1 MTFLAWVSRISTFHS
16 MSAVLE
22 VVMVVVVVDSSAAS
36 TSLMGALRLSEV
48 SEGLLAL
55 HAYEHSLEY
64 ALDGSYHVSVTV
76 PCRAKH
82 SRIKKPHTD
91 LAIPQ

>member
-16 MSAVLE
+16 MSAVL
-22 VVMVVVVVDSSAAS
+22 VVVVVVVVDSSAAS
-36 TSLMGALRLSEV
+36 TSLMGALRLSGV

-55 HAYEHSLEY
+55 HTYEHSLEY

-76 PCRAKH
+76 PCRVKQ